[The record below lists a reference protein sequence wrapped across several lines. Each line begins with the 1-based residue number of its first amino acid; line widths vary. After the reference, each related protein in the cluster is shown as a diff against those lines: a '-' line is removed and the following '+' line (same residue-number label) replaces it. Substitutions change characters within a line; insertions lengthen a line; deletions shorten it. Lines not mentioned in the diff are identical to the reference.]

1 MRVLLSPDSAL
12 RLIFTVNP
20 FNRPCPIVKIEALRS
35 MSNRRFHVY
44 IEKDKHS
51 GLFAAR
57 CLEMSVF
64 SQGGTEQEALRN
76 IREAISLHLETL
88 EDELKGKKLVEVEL

>member
-1 MRVLLSPDSAL
+1 MK
-12 RLIFTVNP
+12 F
-20 FNRPCPIVKIEALRS
+20 

-44 IEKDKHS
+44 VERDKAS

-64 SQGGTEQEALRN
+64 SQGRTEQEALKN
-76 IREAISLHLETL
+76 IRTAIGLHLDTL
-88 EDELKGKKLVEVEL
+88 EDELKGKKLVEVEV

>member
-1 MRVLLSPDSAL
+1 M
-12 RLIFTVNP
+12 
-20 FNRPCPIVKIEALRS
+20 EY

-44 IEKDKHS
+44 VEQDKET

-64 SQGGTEQEALRN
+64 SQGKTEREALRN
-76 IREAISLHLETL
+76 IRDAISLHLDTL
-88 EDELKGKKLVEVEL
+88 EEELKGKKLVEVEL

>member
-1 MRVLLSPDSAL
+1 
-12 RLIFTVNP
+12 
-20 FNRPCPIVKIEALRS
+20 

-44 IEKDKHS
+44 VEQDKES

-64 SQGGTEQEALRN
+64 SQGRTEQEALKN
-76 IREAISLHLETL
+76 IRTAIGLHLDTL

>member
-1 MRVLLSPDSAL
+1 MKR
-12 RLIFTVNP
+12 
-20 FNRPCPIVKIEALRS
+20 

-44 IEKDKHS
+44 VEQDEES

-64 SQGGTEQEALRN
+64 SQGKTKEEALRN
-76 IREAISLHLETL
+76 IRYAIGLHVDTL
-88 EDELKGKKLVEVEL
+88 EDELE

>member
-1 MRVLLSPDSAL
+1 MEKNNHETYSANHGNAFVWEMEL
-12 RLIFTVNP
+12 TKF
-20 FNRPCPIVKIEALRS
+20 

-44 IEKDKHS
+44 IEQDKDS

-64 SQGGTEQEALRN
+64 SQGKTEQEALRN
-76 IREAISLHLETL
+76 IRAAIGLHLDTL
-88 EDELKGKKLVEVEL
+88 EDEVKGKKLVEVEV

>member
-1 MRVLLSPDSAL
+1 
-12 RLIFTVNP
+12 
-20 FNRPCPIVKIEALRS
+20 

-44 IEKDKHS
+44 VEKDAET

-64 SQGGTEQEALRN
+64 SQGKTEKEALKNVRA
-76 IREAISLHLETL
+76 AISLHLDAL
-88 EDELKGKKLVEVEL
+88 EEELKGKKLVEVEL

>member
-1 MRVLLSPDSAL
+1 
-12 RLIFTVNP
+12 
-20 FNRPCPIVKIEALRS
+20 

-44 IEKDKHS
+44 IEKDKET

-64 SQGGTEQEALRN
+64 SQGASEQEALKN
-76 IREAISLHLETL
+76 IRRAINLHLETL
-88 EDELKGKKLVEVEL
+88 EGENKGKKLIEVEL

>member
-1 MRVLLSPDSAL
+1 
-12 RLIFTVNP
+12 
-20 FNRPCPIVKIEALRS
+20 

-44 IEKDKHS
+44 IEKDKET

-64 SQGGTEQEALRN
+64 SEGASEQEALKN
-76 IREAISLHLETL
+76 IRGAISLHLETL
-88 EDELKGKKLVEVEL
+88 EGEIKGKKLIEVEL

>member
-1 MRVLLSPDSAL
+1 
-12 RLIFTVNP
+12 
-20 FNRPCPIVKIEALRS
+20 

-44 IEKDKHS
+44 IEKDKQT

-64 SQGGTEQEALRN
+64 SQGRTEQEALKN
-76 IREAISLHLETL
+76 VREAISLHLDTL

>member
-1 MRVLLSPDSAL
+1 
-12 RLIFTVNP
+12 
-20 FNRPCPIVKIEALRS
+20 

-51 GLFAAR
+51 GLFVAR

-64 SQGGTEQEALRN
+64 SQGSTEKEAVRN

>member
-1 MRVLLSPDSAL
+1 
-12 RLIFTVNP
+12 
-20 FNRPCPIVKIEALRS
+20 

-44 IEKDKHS
+44 IEQDEQS

-64 SQGGTEQEALRN
+64 SQGRTEEEALRN
-76 IREAISLHLETL
+76 IRGAISLHLDTL